1 MPDRISQESRS
12 RVMAA
17 VRSTGTR
24 LEARFADLLE
34 ASGLPT
40 FERHAR
46 DVYGRPDLVFRSGR
60 VAVFVDSCFWHGCQ
74 RHLRM
79 PASNVLYWQE
89 KIRRNRARDRA
100 VNRLLKA
107 QGWKV
112 LRLWEH
118 QLERPPSRRGVL
130 LTLGRLLRM

>member
-1 MPDRISQESRS
+1 
-12 RVMAA
+12 
-17 VRSTGTR
+17 VRSKGTG
-24 LEARFADLLE
+24 LEARFANLL
-34 ASGLPT
+34 AVSGLPP
-40 FERHAR
+40 FERHPR
-46 DVYGRPDLVFRSGR
+46 DVYGRPDLVFRSRR

-79 PASNVLYWQE
+79 PTRNVLYWQQ

-100 VNRLLKA
+100 VKRSLEA

-118 QLERPPSRRGVL
+118 QLERLTSRRRVVL
-130 LTLGRLLRM
+130 KLACSLADMTRDK